1 MSVGDVAG
9 LIAAV
14 AFGALVGFLA
24 LPLVKLGRVFD
35 AATQSVK
42 DVTEHTLPVIDE
54 TAATIAGT
62 NAQLAKVDTVTTA
75 AAEITQNASA
85 LTALVASTVGR
96 PLIRLAAFSYGVRAA
111 LAGFTEKVTGK
122 GSGKAGA

>member
-1 MSVGDVAG
+1 MVGDVAG

-14 AFGALVGFLA
+14 AFVALVGFLA
-24 LPLVKLGRVFD
+24 LPLVKLGRVLD

-62 NAQLAKVDTVTTA
+62 NAQLAKVDAVTTA

-85 LTALVASTVGR
+85 LTALVAATVGR
-96 PLIRLAAFSYGVRAA
+96 PLIRVAAFSYGARTA
-111 LAGFTEKVTGK
+111 LAGFREKVTGNAP
-122 GSGKAGA
+122 GKAGA